1 MSKSKKELFLEL
13 AQPDENGVSRW
24 VSVTEFVGKYQGLF
38 GVGVPGSNGGTWCRD
53 NSALA
58 KEFKLEK
65 AYRKAQGNP
74 IDRIRL
80 NGYNTECVFNQNIRQ
95 DIKNHYKQQCC
106 AMCGVRGNS
115 ENTQIEVDHKDGRKN
130 DPRVSDLNAQTF
142 DDFQALCKACNDK
155 KRQICKECKESGYRF
170 DARKIPGNHYPFYDG
185 EAEYDGCVGCY
196 QYDPIQ
202 YRKTCNDRIYNEG
215 YQKGYGDGYQ
225 NGYHQKTTL

>member
-1 MSKSKKELFLEL
+1 MNKSKKELFLEL
-13 AQPDENGVSRW
+13 AQPDKNGVSRW
-24 VSVTEFVGKYQGLF
+24 VSVTEFVGKYQGLQL
-38 GVGVPGSNGGTWCRD
+38 GNGGSWCRN
-53 NSALA
+53 NSSLA
-58 KEFKLEK
+58 KEFNLEFDK
-65 AYRKAQGNP
+65 GQTLGNS

-95 DIKNHYKQQCC
+95 DIKNYYKQQCC
-106 AMCGVRGNS
+106 AMCGACGNS
-115 ENTQIEVDHKDGRKN
+115 ENTQIEVDHKDGRKD

-170 DARKIPGNHYPFYDG
+170 DATKIPGNHYPFYEG
-185 EAEYDGCVGCY
+185 VAEYDGCVGCY

-225 NGYHQKTTL
+225 IGYHQKTTL

>member
-13 AQPDENGVSRW
+13 AQPDKNGVSRW
-24 VSVTEFVGKYQGLF
+24 VSVREFIGKYQGLQL
-38 GVGVPGSNGGTWCRD
+38 GNGGSWCRN
-53 NSALA
+53 NSSLA
-58 KEFKLEK
+58 KEFNLEFDK
-65 AYRKAQGNP
+65 GQTLGNS

-80 NGYNTECVFNQNIRQ
+80 NGYNTECVFNQSIRQ

-106 AMCGVRGNS
+106 TMCGAHGNS

-130 DPRVSDLNAQTF
+130 DSRVSDSNARLLMIF
-142 DDFQALCKACNDK
+142 RLYAKLVMIK
-155 KRQICKECKESGYRF
+155 KRQICKECKETGYRF
-170 DARKIPGNHYPFYDG
+170 DATKIPGNHYSFYEG

-215 YQKGYGDGYQ
+215 YQKGYGEGYQ
-225 NGYHQKTTL
+225 IGYHQKTTL

>member
-1 MSKSKKELFLEL
+1 MLEFDKG
-13 AQPDENGVSRW
+13 Q
-24 VSVTEFVGKYQGLF
+24 T
-38 GVGVPGSNGGTWCRD
+38 PGN
-53 NSALA
+53 
-58 KEFKLEK
+58 F
-65 AYRKAQGNP
+65 

-80 NGYNTECVFNQNIRQ
+80 NGYNTECVFNQSIRQ

-106 AMCGVRGNS
+106 TMCGAHGNS
-115 ENTQIEVDHKDGRKN
+115 ENTQIEVDHKDGRK
-130 DPRVSDLNAQTF
+130 DDSRVSDSNTQTF

-155 KRQICKECKESGYRF
+155 KRQICKKCKESGYRF
-170 DARKIPGNHYPFYDG
+170 DATKIPGNYYPFYEG

-225 NGYHQKTTL
+225 IGYHQKTTL

>member
-1 MSKSKKELFLEL
+1 MEL
-13 AQPDENGVSRW
+13 AQPDKNGVSCW
-24 VSVTEFVGKYQGLF
+24 VSVTEFVGKYQGLQL
-38 GVGVPGSNGGTWCRD
+38 GVPGSNGRTSWCRN
-53 NSALA
+53 NSSLA
-58 KEFKLEK
+58 KEFNLEFDK
-65 AYRKAQGNP
+65 GQTLGNF

-80 NGYNTECVFNQNIRQ
+80 NGYNTECVFNQSIRQ

-115 ENTQIEVDHKDGRKN
+115 ENTQIEVDHKDGRK
-130 DPRVSDLNAQTF
+130 DDSRVSDLSTQTF

-155 KRQICKECKESGYRF
+155 KRQICKECKETGYRF
-170 DARKIPGNHYPFYDG
+170 DATKIPGNHYPFYEG

-225 NGYHQKTTL
+225 IGYHQKTTL